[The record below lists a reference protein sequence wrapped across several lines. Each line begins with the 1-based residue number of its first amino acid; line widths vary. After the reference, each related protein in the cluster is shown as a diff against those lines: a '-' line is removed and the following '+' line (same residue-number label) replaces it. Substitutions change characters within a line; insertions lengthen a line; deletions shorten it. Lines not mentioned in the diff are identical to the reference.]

1 MNWEDQGY
9 LLNKKKF
16 RENANIISVFTKKYG
31 KMTGIVYGGNSRKIR
46 NYLQICNKIFLT
58 HNSSRSNKIGYLK
71 TEIIQAISPKYF
83 DDKKRSSS
91 LLSISELL
99 NTLLPESQSYSSV
112 YNSLNEF
119 IEDIDNENW
128 LISYIFWE
136 INLIRELGFGFDFSK
151 TKVDKEIISTTIDGL
166 TYNIPKFIINNQ
178 FPEKYSLQTIYK
190 SLNFTRSLMLNK
202 FYLPNNLFFPRSRLI
217 LENYFI

>member
-91 LLSISELL
+91 LLSITELL
-99 NTLLPESQSYSSV
+99 NSLLPESQSYSSI

-119 IEDIDNENW
+119 IEGIDNENW
-128 LISYIFWE
+128 LISYIIWE
-136 INLIRELGFGFDFSK
+136 INL
-151 TKVDKEIISTTIDGL
+151 DGL

>member
-128 LISYIFWE
+128 LRSYIFWE